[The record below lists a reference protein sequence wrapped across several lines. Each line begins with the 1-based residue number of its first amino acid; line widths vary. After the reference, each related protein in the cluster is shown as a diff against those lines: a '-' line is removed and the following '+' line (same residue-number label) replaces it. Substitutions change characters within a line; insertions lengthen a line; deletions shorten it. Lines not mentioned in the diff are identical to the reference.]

1 MADILQLVGGWGQ
14 DNIFFIC
21 NRESHGYR
29 TRHISYAYIFNLCEK
44 SIFLIPIWADN
55 GVYKAYADLPI
66 FLPHDSI
73 EKIYSTRESYPLKD
87 CFGISIYTK
96 DRFWDPNVK
105 LSKTGGFVFNIDGH
119 IDGAHFHDYNA
130 NRIYMQYRGN
140 LRIYLKNQYN
150 H

>member
-1 MADILQLVGGWGQ
+1 MGDSHYNIHCGSDGRHSATRWRLGTGQHILYLQQG
-14 DNIFFIC
+14 IARI
-21 NRESHGYR
+21 
-29 TRHISYAYIFNLCEK
+29 
-44 SIFLIPIWADN
+44 
-55 GVYKAYADLPI
+55 
-66 FLPHDSI
+66 
-73 EKIYSTRESYPLKD
+73 PLKD

-119 IDGAHFHDYNA
+119 IDGAPFHDYNA